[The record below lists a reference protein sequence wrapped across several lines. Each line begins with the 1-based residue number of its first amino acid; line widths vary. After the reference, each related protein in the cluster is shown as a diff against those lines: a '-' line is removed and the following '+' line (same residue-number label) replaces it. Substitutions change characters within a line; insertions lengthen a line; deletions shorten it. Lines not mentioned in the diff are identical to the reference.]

1 MDARGERG
9 ALIVDQDFLTRLPSN
24 PFFPY
29 LLERVDGEIARPSG
43 PSGRNITTTASPA
56 LPVRLEAVLSTLL
69 PDDEGAQRF
78 SGP

>member
-1 MDARGERG
+1 MTSCKLPRFDRIVLFTSMIGITQFARFAGC
-9 ALIVDQDFLTRLPSN
+9 VRL
-24 PFFPY
+24 
-29 LLERVDGEIARPSG
+29 
-43 PSGRNITTTASPA
+43 PA